1 MRAGLRVD
9 PDVIEDLSDLRAL
22 ARGGW
27 LGLPRGRLCHHTKV
41 AVPVHTRWWH
51 QRRNA
56 GYQLHL
62 IITNLDV

>member
-1 MRAGLRVD
+1 
-9 PDVIEDLSDLRAL
+9 
-22 ARGGW
+22 
-27 LGLPRGRLCHHTKV
+27 LCHHTKV